1 MAASVSFSCD
11 RKEWP
16 KWLFTSLEQVTE
28 LNSMIMASS
37 YSRSADLPPLRPCGV
52 PPARGGKIVVYSE
65 VEVDMRAVKG

>member
-1 MAASVSFSCD
+1 M
-11 RKEWP
+11 
-16 KWLFTSLEQVTE
+16 LEQVTE

-37 YSRSADLPPLRPCGV
+37 YSRRADLPPLRPCGV